1 MLLTS
6 TTTVPGI
13 FDENEQAARAI
24 EALKKAGFTDAQIG
38 VASREWSRKLQD
50 VPVEEQHTAEHGA
63 VTGAV
68 VGGSLGATLGLVGAL
83 LVPGAIPIL
92 AGSALLSALGGGLA
106 GAGAGAFVGPF
117 LAMGFTEEDARQ
129 HAEHVQQGKTV
140 VLVHAPGRCDEARA
154 IMVEY
159 GAYDESMNAE

>member
-1 MLLTS
+1 MLLSS

-13 FDENEQAARAI
+13 FDEKEQATRAI
-24 EALKKAGFTDAQIG
+24 AALKKAGFSDGQIG
-38 VASREWSRKLQD
+38 VASREWSRKFQD
-50 VPVEEQHTAEHGA
+50 VPVDEQHTAEHGA

-68 VGGSLGATLGLVGAL
+68 VGGGLGATLGLVGAL
-83 LVPGAIPIL
+83 LVPGGIPIL

-106 GAGAGAFVGPF
+106 GAGAGAFAGPF
-117 LAMGFTEEDARQ
+117 IAMGLTEEDAQ
-129 HAEHVQQGKTV
+129 WHAEHVNQGKTV
-140 VLVHAPGRCDEARA
+140 VLVHAPGRCEEARA